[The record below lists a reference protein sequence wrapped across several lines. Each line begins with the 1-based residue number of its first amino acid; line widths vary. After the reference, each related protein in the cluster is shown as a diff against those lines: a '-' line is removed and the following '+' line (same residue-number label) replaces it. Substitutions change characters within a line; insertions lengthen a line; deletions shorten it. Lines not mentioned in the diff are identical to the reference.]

1 VIRAFQ
7 GVIRAFQEV
16 IRAFQGVIRAFFEAS
31 RHKGN
36 EALRHKV

>member
-7 GVIRAFQEV
+7 GVIRAFQGV
-16 IRAFQGVIRAFFEAS
+16 IRAFQGVIRVFFEAS

-36 EALRHKV
+36 EARWH